1 MAVAQEII
9 LNDGKEVR
17 NKGLDEITCS
27 MINHFFNS
35 QERIFMKNLTTLTA
49 LVAFLTMALSAG
61 AMAQCGRMGGGP
73 MMGGPMQF
81 SQAAGPTPE
90 TLKKFNQETKALQEQ
105 LIDKQ
110 ALLKKEL
117 LKEDPDLDAMAK
129 LQKDIIDIQTG
140 IQKVAK
146 KLGMKNG
153 YGSCCGM
160 FMGNGCGG
168 GCGGGGMGG
177 GMRGCGMR

>member
-1 MAVAQEII
+1 
-9 LNDGKEVR
+9 
-17 NKGLDEITCS
+17 
-27 MINHFFNS
+27 
-35 QERIFMKNLTTLTA
+35 MKNLITLTA

-81 SQAAGPTPE
+81 GQAAAVTPE
-90 TLKKFNQETKALQEQ
+90 TLKKFNQETKVLQEQ

-110 ALLKKEL
+110 ALLQKEG
-117 LKEDPDLDAMAK
+117 LKDDPDPDAIAK

-140 IQKVAK
+140 MQKVAK
-146 KLGMKNG
+146 KLGMKNC
-153 YGSCCGM
+153 YGTCPM
-160 FMGNGCGG
+160 MMGNGCGG
-168 GCGGGGMGG
+168 GG

>member
-1 MAVAQEII
+1 
-9 LNDGKEVR
+9 
-17 NKGLDEITCS
+17 
-27 MINHFFNS
+27 
-35 QERIFMKNLTTLTA
+35 MKNLTAVTA
-49 LVAFLTMALSAG
+49 LVAFLTMAFSAG
-61 AMAQCGRMGGGP
+61 AMAQCGF
-73 MMGGPMQF
+73 MGGPMQF
-81 SQAAGPTPE
+81 SPAAGPTPE
-90 TLKKFNQETKALQEQ
+90 TLKKFNQETKAFQEQ

-117 LKEDPDLDAMAK
+117 LKEEPDLDAMAK

-140 IQKVAK
+140 IQKAAK

-168 GCGGGGMGG
+168 GCGGRGMGG
-177 GMRGCGMR
+177 GMRGCCK

>member
-1 MAVAQEII
+1 MMPIPNNR
-9 LNDGKEVR
+9 LFT
-17 NKGLDEITCS
+17 ITV
-27 MINHFFNS
+27 
-35 QERIFMKNLTTLTA
+35 QERNFMKKLTTLTV
-49 LVAFLTMALSAG
+49 LVAFLTMALSIG
-61 AMAQCGRMGGGP
+61 ATAQCSF
-73 MMGGPMQF
+73 MGGPMQF

-90 TLKKFNQETKALQEQ
+90 TVKKFNQETKALQEQ

-117 LKEDPDLDAMAK
+117 LKDDPDLDAMAK

-140 IQKVAK
+140 IQKIAK

-168 GCGGGGMGG
+168 GCGGGGMSG

>member
-1 MAVAQEII
+1 
-9 LNDGKEVR
+9 
-17 NKGLDEITCS
+17 
-27 MINHFFNS
+27 
-35 QERIFMKNLTTLTA
+35 MKNLTTLTV

-61 AMAQCGRMGGGP
+61 AIAQCSRMGGG
-73 MMGGPMQF
+73 GMQG
-81 SQAAGPTPE
+81 AAGPAVTPE

-146 KLGMKNG
+146 KLGMKNC
-153 YGSCCGM
+153 YGSCGTS
-160 FMGNGCGG
+160 MGNGCGG
-168 GCGGGGMGG
+168 GGGGCGGMGG